1 MIKWIILLSVAIIL
15 WIVEYRQELNDIRSE
30 FDLPEIE
37 LVPFW
42 NRLRKEEKGNEK
54 KPAEK

>member
-1 MIKWIILLSVAIIL
+1 MRIKLLLLLVCVLL
-15 WIVEYRQELNDIRSE
+15 WFAEYRQELNDIRSE